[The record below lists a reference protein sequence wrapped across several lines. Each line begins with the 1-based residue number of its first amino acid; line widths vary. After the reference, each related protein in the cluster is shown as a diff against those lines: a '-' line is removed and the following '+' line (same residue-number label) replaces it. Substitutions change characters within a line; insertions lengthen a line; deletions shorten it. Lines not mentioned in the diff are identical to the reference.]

1 MGPIQSIRGNALRTC
16 PSSLSTTKPAAAGF
30 VAPAS
35 LRLVADAQRQHY
47 NVTLAILTI
56 AGTAY
61 ALQQT
66 MVIPALPTLQR
77 ELNTTTTWVTWVL
90 TILLLVAS
98 VSTPIFGKL
107 GDQYGKGRLLVISLV
122 LFFIGCVGAAAA
134 WNIWVLIFFRAV
146 QGLGAAVFPLSF
158 GIIRDEFP
166 PEKVGVG
173 IGLISAVFGV
183 GGGFGIV
190 FSGLIV
196 DNLSWRWL
204 FIFGAI
210 PVAIAAYAVHRF
222 VPESPIRTPGRVDFL
237 GATLLSAGLV
247 CLLLALTE
255 GESWGW
261 TSARVG
267 GLFIGAAVLL
277 ASWVIAELT
286 VPEPM
291 VDMHVF
297 VQRQVLFTNIC
308 ALITGFAMFGTF
320 VLIPNF
326 VEAPRG
332 LTAEAARLIDYGFN
346 ATVTKAGLYLLPSS
360 FALLFAGPAAG
371 LIGRRTGSKWPLAAG
386 MALAGI
392 SAGMLALWN
401 EHPWQILLAMP
412 VLGTGVGFAFAAM
425 ATLITEAV
433 RPTET
438 GVATGMNTV
447 MRTVGGVIGGEVGA
461 AILTAHTIG
470 GTSVPSARGYEVAFS
485 IAAVAAFVGV
495 VAALL
500 VTPTRRRVESVRL
513 RLPGEPSTSEAR
525 SRLDDTPA

>member
-1 MGPIQSIRGNALRTC
+1 MTAANTVQRIAFIFV
-16 PSSLSTTKPAAAGF
+16 SLSPPVDPTS
-30 VAPAS
+30 VAS
-35 LRLVADAQRQHY
+35 LRLVAEGGERQHY
-47 NVTLAILTI
+47 NVTLAILTL

-66 MVIPALPTLQR
+66 MVIPALPALQR
-77 ELNTTTTWVTWVL
+77 DLHTTTTWVTWVL
-90 TILLLVAS
+90 TALLLVAS
-98 VSTPIFGKL
+98 VSTPVLGKL
-107 GDQYGKGRLLVISLV
+107 GDQYGKERLLVISLA
-122 LFFIGCVGAAAA
+122 LFFVGCVGAAAA
-134 WNIWVLIFFRAV
+134 WNIWALIFFRAF

-166 PEKVGVG
+166 REKVGVG

-190 FSGLIV
+190 LSGVIV

-210 PVAIAAYAVHRF
+210 PVAIATVAVHRF
-222 VPESPIRTPGRVDFL
+222 VPESPIKTPSRVDFL
-237 GATLLSAGLV
+237 GATLLSIGLI

-267 GLFIGAAVLL
+267 GLFAGAAGFL
-277 ASWVIAELT
+277 ALWVVAELR

-326 VEAPRG
+326 VETPRG
-332 LTAEAARLIDYGFN
+332 LAAGTAQLVHYGFN
-346 ATVTKAGLYLLPSS
+346 ASATKAGLYLLPSS
-360 FALLFAGPAAG
+360 ATLLFAGPAAG
-371 LIGRRTGSKWPLAAG
+371 VIGRRIGSKWPLAAG
-386 MALAGI
+386 MLLSGI
-392 SAGMLALWN
+392 SAVMLAFWN
-401 EHPWQILLAMP
+401 TETWQILVALA
-412 VLGTGVGFAFAAM
+412 VLGIGVGFAFAAM

-433 RPTET
+433 RATET
-438 GVATGMNTV
+438 GIATGMNTV

-461 AILTAHTIG
+461 AILTAHLIPSTN
-470 GTSVPSARGYEVAFS
+470 VPSLRGYEVAFT
-485 IAAVAAFVGV
+485 IAGAAAFVGV
-495 VAALL
+495 FAAVL
-500 VTPTRRRVESVRL
+500 VTPRRERL
-513 RLPGEPSTSEAR
+513 VVVAEA
-525 SRLDDTPA
+525 SD

>member
-1 MGPIQSIRGNALRTC
+1 MAE
-16 PSSLSTTKPAAAGF
+16 AE
-30 VAPAS
+30 
-35 LRLVADAQRQHY
+35 RQHY
-47 NVTLAILTI
+47 NTTLAILTV

-66 MVIPALPTLQR
+66 MVIPALPALQR
-77 ELNTTTTWVTWVL
+77 ELHTTTTWVTWVL
-90 TILLLVAS
+90 TALLLVAS
-98 VSTPIFGKL
+98 VSTPILGKL
-107 GDQYGKGRLLVISLV
+107 GDQYGKERLLVISLV

-134 WNIWVLIFFRAV
+134 WNIWVLIFFRAF

-166 PEKVGVG
+166 REKVGVG

-196 DNLSWRWL
+196 DHLSWRWL

-210 PVAIAAYAVHRF
+210 PVAIAAVLVQRF
-222 VPESPIRTPGRVDFL
+222 VPESPIKTASRVDFL
-237 GATLLSAGLV
+237 GGLLLSAGLV
-247 CLLLALTE
+247 FLLVALTE
-255 GESWGW
+255 GETWGW
-261 TSARVG
+261 TSARVT
-267 GLFIGAAVLL
+267 GLFAGAAVFL
-277 ASWVIAELT
+277 ALWVVAELR

-291 VDMHVF
+291 VDMRVF
-297 VQRQVLFTNIC
+297 VRRQVLFTNIC

-326 VEAPRG
+326 VETPRG
-332 LTAEAARLIDYGFN
+332 LSADTARLVHYGFN
-346 ATVTKAGLYLLPSS
+346 ATATKAGLYLVPSS

-386 MALAGI
+386 MLLSGI
-392 SAGMLALWN
+392 SAGMLALWHD
-401 EHPWQILLAMP
+401 EPWQVLVAMP

-433 RPTET
+433 SPSET
-438 GVATGMNTV
+438 GIATGMNTV

-461 AILTAHTIG
+461 AILTAHVIP
-470 GTSVPSARGYEVAFS
+470 GTNVPGIRGYEVAFG
-485 IAAVAAFVGV
+485 IAAVAALVGV
-495 VAALL
+495 VVAVL
-500 VTPTRRRVESVRL
+500 VTPTRERL
-513 RLPGEPSTSEAR
+513 VVAAETS
-525 SRLDDTPA
+525 D

>member
-1 MGPIQSIRGNALRTC
+1 MAE
-16 PSSLSTTKPAAAGF
+16 AE
-30 VAPAS
+30 
-35 LRLVADAQRQHY
+35 RQHY
-47 NVTLAILTI
+47 NITLAILTV

-77 ELNTTTTWVTWVL
+77 ELHTTTTWVTWVL
-90 TILLLVAS
+90 TALLLVAS
-98 VSTPIFGKL
+98 VSTPILGKL
-107 GDQYGKGRLLVISLV
+107 GDQYGKERLLVISLV
-122 LFFIGCVGAAAA
+122 LFFIGCAGAAAA
-134 WNIWVLIFFRAV
+134 WNIWALIFFRAF

-166 PEKVGVG
+166 REKVGVG

-196 DNLSWRWL
+196 DHLSWRWL

-210 PVAIAAYAVHRF
+210 PVAIAAALVHRF
-222 VPESPIRTPGRVDFL
+222 VPESPIRTPSRVDFI

-261 TSARVG
+261 TSPRVG
-267 GLFIGAAVLL
+267 GLFAGAAVFL
-277 ASWVIAELT
+277 AVWVVAELR

-326 VEAPRG
+326 VETPRG
-332 LTAEAARLIDYGFN
+332 LPAATARLVNYGFD
-346 ATVTKAGLYLLPSS
+346 ASATKAGLYLLPSS
-360 FALLFAGPAAG
+360 VTLLFAGPAAG
-371 LIGRRTGSKWPLAAG
+371 VIGRRIGSKWPLAAG
-386 MALAGI
+386 MLLSGI
-392 SAGMLALWN
+392 SAAMLAFWN
-401 EHPWQILLAMP
+401 SQTWEILGALA
-412 VLGTGVGFAFAAM
+412 VLGVGVGFAFAAM

-433 RPTET
+433 KPTET
-438 GVATGMNTV
+438 GIATGMNTV

-461 AILTAHTIG
+461 AILTAHLIP
-470 GTSVPSARGYEVAFS
+470 GTSVPALRGYEVAFT
-485 IAAVAAFVGV
+485 IAAAAAFLGV
-495 VAALL
+495 VAAVL
-500 VTPTRRRVESVRL
+500 VTARRERL
-513 RLPGEPSTSEAR
+513 VVAAETS
-525 SRLDDTPA
+525 D

>member
-1 MGPIQSIRGNALRTC
+1 
-16 PSSLSTTKPAAAGF
+16 
-30 VAPAS
+30 VAQGA
-35 LRLVADAQRQHY
+35 RQHY
-47 NVTLAILTI
+47 NVTLAILTV

-77 ELNTTTTWVTWVL
+77 DLHTTTTWVTWVL
-90 TILLLVAS
+90 TALLLVAS
-98 VSTPIFGKL
+98 VSTPIIGKL
-107 GDQYGKGRLLVISLV
+107 GDQYGKERLLVISLA
-122 LFFIGCVGAAAA
+122 LFFVGCAGAAAA
-134 WNIWVLIFFRAV
+134 WNIWSLIFFRAF

-166 PEKVGVG
+166 REKVGVG
-173 IGLISAVFGV
+173 IGLISAMFGV

-204 FIFGAI
+204 FVFGAI
-210 PVAIAAYAVHRF
+210 PVAIAAVLVHRF
-222 VPESPIRTPGRVDFL
+222 VPESPIKTPSRVDFL
-237 GATLLSAGLV
+237 GALLLSVGLT
-247 CLLLALTE
+247 CLLVALTE

-261 TSARVG
+261 TSPRVD
-267 GLFIGAAVLL
+267 GLFVGTAVFL
-277 ASWVIAELT
+277 ALWVAAELR

-291 VDMHVF
+291 VDMRVF
-297 VQRQVLFTNIC
+297 VQRQVLFTNLC

-326 VEAPRG
+326 VETPRG
-332 LTAEAARLIDYGFN
+332 LAAGTARLVHYGFDAN
-346 ATVTKAGLYLLPSS
+346 ATKAGLYLLPSS

-386 MALAGI
+386 MLLSGV
-392 SAGMLALWN
+392 SAGMLTLWHD
-401 EHPWQILLAMP
+401 EPWQVLVAMP
-412 VLGTGVGFAFAAM
+412 VLGTGVGLAFAAM

-438 GVATGMNTV
+438 GIATGMNTV

-461 AILTAHTIG
+461 AILSAHLIH
-470 GTSVPSARGYEVAFS
+470 GTDVPAARGYEVAFG
-485 IAAVAAFVGV
+485 IAAIAALIGV
-495 VAALL
+495 VVAVL
-500 VTPTRRRVESVRL
+500 VTPTRERL
-513 RLPGEPSTSEAR
+513 AVVAETSE
-525 SRLDDTPA
+525 

>member
-1 MGPIQSIRGNALRTC
+1 
-16 PSSLSTTKPAAAGF
+16 
-30 VAPAS
+30 VAEAE
-35 LRLVADAQRQHY
+35 RQHY

-77 ELNTTTTWVTWVL
+77 ELHTTTTWVTWVL
-90 TILLLVAS
+90 TVLLLVAS

-107 GDQYGKGRLLVISLV
+107 GDQYGKERLLVISLV
-122 LFFIGCVGAAAA
+122 LFFIGCAGAAAA
-134 WNIWVLIFFRAV
+134 WNIWALIFFRAF

-166 PEKVGVG
+166 REKVGVG

-196 DNLSWRWL
+196 DHLSWRWL

-210 PVAIAAYAVHRF
+210 PVAIAAALVHRF
-222 VPESPIRTPGRVDFL
+222 VPESPIKTASRVDLL
-237 GATLLSAGLV
+237 GGLLLSAGLV
-247 CLLLALTE
+247 CLLVALTE

-261 TSARVG
+261 TSPRDA
-267 GLFIGAAVLL
+267 GLFAGAAVFL
-277 ASWVIAELT
+277 ALWVGAELR

-291 VDMHVF
+291 VDMRVF

-326 VEAPRG
+326 VELPRG
-332 LTAEAARLIDYGFN
+332 LPAGTAKLVHYGFD
-346 ATVTKAGLYLLPSS
+346 ASATKAGLYLLPSS
-360 FALLFAGPAAG
+360 VALLFAGPAAG

-386 MALAGI
+386 MLLSGI
-392 SAGMLALWN
+392 SAGMLALWHT
-401 EHPWQILLAMP
+401 EPWQVLVAMP

-433 RPTET
+433 RPTQT
-438 GVATGMNTV
+438 GIATGMNTV

-461 AILTAHTIG
+461 AILSAHLIH
-470 GTSVPSARGYEVAFS
+470 GTNVPAVRGYEVAFA
-485 IAAVAAFVGV
+485 IASLAAFAGV
-495 VAALL
+495 VVAVL
-500 VTPTRRRVESVRL
+500 VTPTRERL
-513 RLPGEPSTSEAR
+513 VVATETSE
-525 SRLDDTPA
+525 

>member
-1 MGPIQSIRGNALRTC
+1 MSE
-16 PSSLSTTKPAAAGF
+16 AG
-30 VAPAS
+30 
-35 LRLVADAQRQHY
+35 RQHY
-47 NVTLAILTI
+47 NVTLAILTV

-77 ELNTTTTWVTWVL
+77 DLNTTTTWVTWVL
-90 TILLLVAS
+90 TVLLLVAS
-98 VSTPIFGKL
+98 VSTPIIGKL
-107 GDQYGKGRLLVISLV
+107 GDQYGKQRLLVISLA
-122 LFFIGCVGAAAA
+122 LFFVGCAGAAAA
-134 WNIWVLIFFRAV
+134 WNIWSLIFFRAF

-166 PEKVGVG
+166 REKVGIG

-183 GGGFGIV
+183 GGGLGIV

-204 FIFGAI
+204 FIIGAI
-210 PVAIAAYAVHRF
+210 PVALAAFLVQRF
-222 VPESPIRTPGRVDFL
+222 VPESPITTPSRVDFL
-237 GATLLSAGLV
+237 GGVLLSAGLV
-247 CLLLALTE
+247 FLLLALTE

-261 TSARVG
+261 TSTRVS
-267 GLFIGAAVLL
+267 GLFAGAALFL
-277 ASWVIAELT
+277 ALWVVAELR

-308 ALITGFAMFGTF
+308 ALIVGFAMFGTF

-326 VEAPRG
+326 VETPRG
-332 LTAEAARLIDYGFN
+332 LPAGTASLVDYGFN

-360 FALLFAGPAAG
+360 LTLLFAGPAAG
-371 LIGRRTGSKWPLAAG
+371 IIGRRTGSKWPLAAG
-386 MALAGI
+386 M
-392 SAGMLALWN
+392 LALWN
-401 EHPWQILLAMP
+401 NQTWEILLALA
-412 VLGTGVGFAFAAM
+412 VLGVGVGFAFAAM
-425 ATLITEAV
+425 ATLVTEAV

-447 MRTVGGVIGGEVGA
+447 ARTVGGVIGGEVGA
-461 AILTAHTIG
+461 AILTAHLIP
-470 GTSVPSARGYEVAFS
+470 GTSVPYARGYEVAFG

-495 VAALL
+495 FVALL
-500 VTPTRRRVESVRL
+500 VTPRRERL
-513 RLPGEPSTSEAR
+513 VLATETT
-525 SRLDDTPA
+525 D